1 MQQDSYL
8 GAAGDPASQNLFAYG
23 NNNPALFTDPSGH
36 LPVLIPAAF
45 LWALPYLG
53 AAAVL
58 YCLTSPYCRDTMAEL
73 TVAAWRGT
81 EQCQQAATDQLRRI
95 ITQQS
100 GSGPANNLTTRPF
113 RELQADAEANPSDWR
128 VVSAHAE
135 AATGKRAK
143 GGTSLQEIL
152 VNVKTGERIVRHTVL
167 SPSGRVLE
175 EHFRP
180 YYKPREGEVE

>member
-1 MQQDSYL
+1 VQQDSYL

-113 RELQADAEANPSDWR
+113 RELQADAEA
-128 VVSAHAE
+128 
-135 AATGKRAK
+135 ATGKRAK

-180 YYKPREGEVE
+180 YYKPRGGEVE